1 MDLVCL
7 KDDIAQNRLPTI
19 NATHRASLPKMYQA
33 RAACIYKPDGKCIGM
48 MTPERFH
55 LLIERFHEA
64 QKNGLHRDMSSPVQC
79 LASEIA
85 GLLQDHEAR
94 LKTPKTSQLTL
105 ESYSRI
111 LPQHISA
118 ALQQCAMVSKE
129 KMASALD
136 FDPGNSSYWS
146 ERHRDIVFGANYNAF
161 ATKFTGFSICHPVY
175 DDTRKLK
182 CVQHTLRSAMC
193 SELPTATFLLLPNW
207 ENKSINAYR
216 ALV

>member
-1 MDLVCL
+1 
-7 KDDIAQNRLPTI
+7 
-19 NATHRASLPKMYQA
+19 
-33 RAACIYKPDGKCIGM
+33 
-48 MTPERFH
+48 
-55 LLIERFHEA
+55 
-64 QKNGLHRDMSSPVQC
+64 MSSPVKC

-85 GLLQDHEAR
+85 GLLQDHQAR
-94 LKTPKTSQLTL
+94 LKTPKASQLTL

-175 DDTRKLK
+175 DDTKMLK
-182 CVQHTLRSAMC
+182 CVQHSLRSAMC
-193 SELPTATFLLLPNW
+193 SELPTATFLVLPNW
-207 ENKSINAYR
+207 EIKSINAYR
-216 ALV
+216 VTGHWCEITQNTVPRLASSPRQNSHMQCQPRGRVYNVFSPITPGVWLSLLSGTKKQISV